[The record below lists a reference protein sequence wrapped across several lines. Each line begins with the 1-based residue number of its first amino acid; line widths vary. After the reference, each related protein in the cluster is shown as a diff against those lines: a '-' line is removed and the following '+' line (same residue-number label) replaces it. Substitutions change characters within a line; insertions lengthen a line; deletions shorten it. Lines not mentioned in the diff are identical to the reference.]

1 MAGLSYNILVLFY
14 SLSINFVV
22 NKIKGLGSK
31 GNYKISKILC
41 QFVWEWDQIF
51 VPFSLQYCPINFPA
65 SQQQKNIFWMFC
77 LVVRPMLGV
86 ENTIFIVS
94 GVKKQVTYLLFLLKQ
109 FIFLGELQSQI
120 LSKLLL
126 IYWFFWKINS

>member
-1 MAGLSYNILVLFY
+1 
-14 SLSINFVV
+14 
-22 NKIKGLGSK
+22 
-31 GNYKISKILC
+31 
-41 QFVWEWDQIF
+41 
-51 VPFSLQYCPINFPA
+51 
-65 SQQQKNIFWMFC
+65 MFC

-126 IYWFFWKINS
+126 IYWFF